1 MGSTAAPPPPETM
14 TVRSGG
20 LRSSV
25 DLLRELGH
33 DPAPLVVASG
43 LTLDVFRDPDTEMP
57 IGAAL
62 RLLGACVRTSGLP
75 HFGLMAGARN
85 SLATLGVFGLI
96 AQTAPDVRTA
106 IDDLIG
112 FLAAHDRF
120 AEVRLT
126 TKDDTATLHYVFL
139 YPALPGAE
147 LASDLT
153 IAALTRM
160 LRALCGE
167 GWTPIRVSLPRPRPG
182 RVQAFVETLG
192 SDVVFGAEA
201 GAIAFPRHWLART
214 PPGANPSLRSY
225 FTGLVRMAVQSSGSD
240 TDRVR
245 RIARL
250 QLVGGRPSADAAAAA
265 LGIHRR
271 TMARR
276 LAADGL
282 TFKQLVSDL
291 RFELACDM
299 LTTTSAPMAQIAEML
314 GYSDQTVFSRAF
326 SRRFGR
332 PPSQLRK
339 TPR

>member
-1 MGSTAAPPPPETM
+1 MKPAKAPPTPEIM
-14 TVRSGG
+14 TLRSGG
-20 LRSSV
+20 LRSSI
-25 DLLRELGH
+25 DLLHDLGH
-33 DPAPLVVASG
+33 DPAPLALANG
-43 LTLDVFRDPDTEMP
+43 LTLDVFRDPETEIPM
-57 IGAAL
+57 GAAL
-62 RLLGACVRTSGLP
+62 RLLGACVRISGLP
-75 HFGLMAGARN
+75 HFCVMAGARN

-106 IDDLIG
+106 IDDLMR
-112 FLAAHDRF
+112 FLTAHDRF

-126 TKDDTATLHYVFL
+126 SAGDAATLHYVFH

-147 LASDLT
+147 LATDLT
-153 IAALTRM
+153 ITALTRM

-167 GWTPIRVSLPRPRPG
+167 GWAPTEVSLPRPRPG
-182 RVQAFVETLG
+182 NVQPFVDTLG
-192 SDVVFGAEA
+192 SDVAFGAEA

-225 FTGLVRMAVQSSGSD
+225 FTGLVRMAVQASGSD
-240 TDRVR
+240 ADRVR

-250 QLVGGRPSADAAAAA
+250 QLVSGRPSADAAAAA
-265 LGIHRR
+265 LGLHRR

-276 LAADGL
+276 LAAEGL
-282 TFKQLVSDL
+282 TFKQLVGDL
-291 RFELACDM
+291 RFELACDL

-326 SRRFGR
+326 SRRYGR
-332 PPSQLRK
+332 PPSQMRK